1 LCGSARAAGEEAVVS
16 ILDNSQKRT
25 KAGTA
30 PFSSIGDLV
39 ACQARRASERIAIL
53 GCEGWSITYGTLWAS
68 LNDTVDRL
76 RRVGV
81 RRTDRVAVVLP
92 GGPETAVAIIAVAAG
107 AVCVPLNPSFTED
120 EWRRYFAELGAAAL
134 LTRADVNSASRRV
147 AQTLGIPVIE
157 VWTELRGSAGVL
169 STEEHAKRP
178 TLGNEFACGA
188 DDAFILLTSG
198 STSRPKMVPLTHAS
212 VCLSARNVGANLT
225 LRPDDRLLNVLP
237 LFHGHGLISG
247 VLAALAAGSSVVC
260 TEGFNADAFFGWVTK
275 FRPTWYTAV
284 PSIHQAVLSVADTHK
299 HLAQRSSFRVIRS
312 ASSTLTPKLLC
323 GLEGLF
329 GVPVIDTYGMTEA
342 ATQIAANSL
351 RRRKL
356 GSVGQP
362 AGAEIAILGAEG
374 RPASSGERG
383 EIVLRGPTITRGYNN
398 DAAATAAA
406 FQDGWFRTGDLGYI
420 DADGYLFIVGRI
432 KDVINRGGQ
441 KVAPAEVEEVL
452 SDHPDVVEA
461 AVFPIPHPRLETD
474 IAAAVVLRRG
484 AKVTAQKLR
493 RFVGKRLASFKVPG
507 LIRIV
512 QEIPKGAGGKIKR
525 GELATAANARAE
537 RRRRMA
543 TPRSD
548 LERQLAQLWA
558 DLLEIKQIGT
568 DQDIFTMGA
577 DSIAVTQLIS
587 RLRERFGV
595 KLSFGDVFGAPTV
608 RALATRVDS
617 ASRRLAPSSP
627 RDLPR
632 ARAEGNSP
640 SISIVQERM
649 LRIEREIP
657 RLAQFNL
664 PFAYRL
670 QGPLNVPALKRSLAE
685 LASRHESLRT
695 GFHWRE
701 GLPVAGITAAAD
713 IKIPVIT
720 DDLASRAPSRNPRTK
735 ALLLRKVGLEIE
747 QESLKPFDITQPPLF
762 RARLFRLA
770 SDDHVLLL
778 VVHDITIDGWSM
790 GIFMQEVSEF
800 YTAFAAGK
808 QPQVPE
814 ASFQFS
820 DFASWQRRWSTTN
833 EASRQFDYWKKYL
846 RKAVPVF
853 ASTPDI
859 AAELASC
866 IARERLQIS
875 NEQMARLSH
884 FSHSRGVTLFMTLLA
899 GFKTLLMLRTGRNDL
914 CVATMMAN
922 RSYPG
927 AERVIGPFANT
938 TLIRTQLDAD
948 LTFQEALKRVRGAV
962 MEAYTRQELP
972 FDIIAQRLAKETGV
986 DPASLTQ
993 VHFVLQAA
1001 FRRPVKLLDMA
1012 VRPFG
1017 YRQGQ
1022 TFMPIDR
1029 TWLAMTLSETH
1040 SEITGACTYKKDLL
1054 QPSSSRWV
1062 ADYKA
1067 ILAQATANPAKS
1079 LGRLAGD

>member
-1 LCGSARAAGEEAVVS
+1 LR
-16 ILDNSQKRT
+16 ILDNPREHT
-25 KAGTA
+25 KARTA
-30 PFSSIGDLV
+30 LFSCLGDLI
-39 ACQARRASERIAIL
+39 ACHARRASERVAIL
-53 GCEGWSITYGTLWAS
+53 GCEGWSITYGALWAS

-81 RRTDRVAVVLP
+81 SRTDRVAVVLP
-92 GGPETAVAIIAVAAG
+92 DGPETAVAIIAVAAS
-107 AVCVPLNPSFTED
+107 AVCVPLNPCFTED
-120 EWRRYFAELGAAAL
+120 EWRRYFAEIGAAAL
-134 LTRADVNSASRRV
+134 LTRADVNSTSRGV

-157 VWTELRGSAGVL
+157 VWRGLRHSAGVL
-169 STEEHAKRP
+169 SIEGQKKRS
-178 TLGNEFACGA
+178 TVGSEFACGA

-212 VCLSARNVGANLT
+212 VCLSAYNVGANLA
-225 LRPDDRLLNVLP
+225 LGPNDRLLSVLP

-260 TEGFNADAFFGWVTK
+260 TTGFNADAFFGWVTK

-284 PSIHQAVLSVADTHK
+284 PAIHQAVLSVADAHK
-299 HLAQRSSFRVIRS
+299 HFAQRSSLRFIRS
-312 ASSTLTPKLLC
+312 ASSTLTPKLLG
-323 GLEGLF
+323 GLENLF

-351 RRRKL
+351 RGRKL
-356 GSVGQP
+356 GSVGRP

-374 RPASSGERG
+374 RPLSSGEQG
-383 EIVLRGPTITRGYNN
+383 EIVLRGPTIVKGYDN
-398 DAAATAAA
+398 DAAASATA
-406 FQDGWFRTGDLGYI
+406 FQNGWFRTGDLGYI

-461 AVFPIPHPRLETD
+461 AVFPIPHPRLEMD
-474 IAAAVVLRRG
+474 IAAAVVLRPD

-493 RFVGKRLASFKVPG
+493 RFAGKRLASFKVPS

-525 GELATAANARAE
+525 GQLAIAASARAE

-543 TPRSD
+543 PPRSD
-548 LERQLAQLWA
+548 LEGQLAQLCA
-558 DLLEIKQIGT
+558 DLLDIKQIGI
-568 DQDIFTMGA
+568 DQEIFAMGA
-577 DSIAVTQLIS
+577 DSIAVAQLIS
-587 RLRERFGV
+587 RLREQFGAE
-595 KLSFGDVFGAPTV
+595 LSFSDVFDAPTV
-608 RALATRVDS
+608 AALAACVDS
-617 ASRRLAPSSP
+617 ASKRLAPSSP
-627 RDLPR
+627 RDLPK
-632 ARAEGNSP
+632 ACAEGDTSP
-640 SISIVQERM
+640 SVSIVQERM

-657 RLAQFNL
+657 GLAQFNL

-670 QGPLNVPALKRSLAE
+670 QGPLNVPALERSLAE

-695 GFHWRE
+695 GFRWHE
-701 GLPVAGITAAAD
+701 GLPVARITAAAD
-713 IKIPVIT
+713 IKVPVIT
-720 DDLASRAPSRNPRTK
+720 DDLASCAPSGNPRAK
-735 ALLLRKVGLEIE
+735 ALLLKKVGLEINR
-747 QESLKPFDITQPPLF
+747 ESLKPFDITEPPLF

-770 SDDHVLLL
+770 SYDHILLL

-808 QPQVPE
+808 QPQVPRLPL
-814 ASFQFS
+814 QFS
-820 DFASWQRRWSTTN
+820 DFASWQRKWSTTHA
-833 EASRQFDYWKKYL
+833 ASRQFAYWKRHL

-853 ASTPDI
+853 ASSDI
-859 AAELASC
+859 AAELAGR

-875 NEQMARLSH
+875 NDLAACLSD
-884 FSHSRGVTLFMTLLA
+884 FCRARGVTLFMTLLA

-922 RSYPG
+922 RSYPEV
-927 AERVIGPFANT
+927 ERVIGPFANT

-948 LTFQEALKRVRGAV
+948 LTFEEALNRVRGAV
-962 MEAYTRQELP
+962 LEAYARQELP

-993 VHFVLQAA
+993 VYFVLQVA
-1001 FRRPVKLLDMA
+1001 FRRPVKLPDMA

-1017 YRQGQ
+1017 YKQGQ

-1029 TWLAMTLSETH
+1029 TWLAMTLSETD
-1040 SEITGACTYKKDLL
+1040 SEITGACRYKKDLL
-1054 QPSSSRWV
+1054 QPSSSRQWV

-1067 ILAQATANPAKS
+1067 ILAKAIANPAKS
-1079 LGRLAGD
+1079 LGRLADN